1 MRAFS
6 ADRDSSPVAAGN
18 NGGESPRRIVSLKKS
33 RGGERG
39 EGGEKRNREKKRARE
54 DISSANGDAAEDESR
69 KRGVRGRGAAT
80 YQSSVAAVEEG
91 PRKEPPESDPSRVL
105 KVGPNTCRRAGPTVV
120 GPAHLQPVAASHCAH
135 LSSLIFSLIP
145 AICCVVCIM
154 PHSFGLLLKPNA
166 SPGHYRH
173 AF

>member
-6 ADRDSSPVAAGN
+6 ADKDSSPVAAGN

-39 EGGEKRNREKKRARE
+39 EGGEKRSREKRARE
-54 DISSANGDAAEDESR
+54 DIQSANGDAAEDESR

-105 KVGPNTCRRAGPTVV
+105 KVGGGACV
-120 GPAHLQPVAASHCAH
+120 PAAH
-135 LSSLIFSLIP
+135 
-145 AICCVVCIM
+145 CCVPLCTSIVSDIFHDSRDMLRCM
-154 PHSFGLLLKPNA
+154 YYSTFLRARGELSLGPNA